1 MKSISMLMSLA
12 VASCQLRALNAFSPP
27 ALLHLSRLHQR
38 LHSEAKSDGSSSASA
53 ATTSTALAEYGNKNN
68 LNDQV
73 FSAMSKAGGIKVTVA
88 TIRNLLNDAMIM
100 HTLTATS
107 ADALG
112 RLLACSLLLSN
123 GMQLEQTLQLT
134 LNSDGP
140 LRGVM
145 ALSTGSGRVKGYV
158 GSPQIGDM
166 SLSEAIGKGAL
177 QVVKNHPNWTNPYN
191 GITAIRHGDVDRDVG
206 LYLAESEQKACAL
219 AAATTFNG
227 ILCTSAG
234 GYLIEQLPGVTEEE
248 IRQVQDNLDVLVKL
262 DGGDKLP
269 TNLLLKGMTPVE
281 IAEIILKDL
290 EIQPLQQISPAFAC
304 DCTDDRLVRALRL
317 LPREDIEDLLLKEE
331 QLEARCQFCGK
342 VYRMGPEQVK
352 ERLEQAKG
360 DPSRDDN
367 V

>member
-1 MKSISMLMSLA
+1 MSPI
-12 VASCQLRALNAFSPP
+12 LRS
-27 ALLHLSRLHQR
+27 SRSFVSSVGPLQSY
-38 LHSEAKSDGSSSASA
+38 SEPDESSSVTVSSSSTSSGRPADAGAS
-53 ATTSTALAEYGNKNN
+53 TTPWSALTEYENKNN
-68 LNDQV
+68 LDDQI
-73 FSAMSKAGGIKVTVA
+73 FSAISKAGGIKVTVG
-88 TIRNLLNDAMIM
+88 TIRNLVNDAMIM
-100 HTLTATS
+100 HTLTATP

-112 RLLACSLLLSN
+112 RLLMCSLLLSN

-145 ALSTGSGRVKGYV
+145 AISTGSGDVKGYV

-166 SLSEAIGKGAL
+166 PLSEAIGKGAL

-206 LYLAESEQKACAL
+206 LYLAESEQKVCAL
-219 AAATTFNG
+219 AAATTING

-248 IRQVQDNLDVLVKL
+248 IQKVQDNLKVLVEM
-262 DGGDKLP
+262 DGGTKLP
-269 TNLLLKGMTPVE
+269 TNLLLRGVTPVD

-290 EIQPLQQISPAFAC
+290 ELQPLQQIFPTFAC
-304 DCTDDRLVRALRL
+304 DCTDERLVRALRL
-317 LPREDIEDLLLKEE
+317 LPRQDVEEMLQNQE

-342 VYRMGPEQVK
+342 VYRMGPDEVK
-352 ERLEQAKG
+352 RRFEEAKG
-360 DPSRDDN
+360 DPSRD
-367 V
+367 